1 MAESF
6 SSKVY
11 EVVRRIPAGSV
22 ATYGQVA
29 ALAGNPHNARIVG
42 YALHENPEP
51 GVIPC
56 HRVVFRDGSMA
67 PGFAFGGP
75 ERQRELLEGEGVG
88 FVPPVSEWGNAGAE
102 GWLVDLSRFQWQ
114 A

>member
-29 ALAGNPHNARIVG
+29 ALAGDPRNARIVG
-42 YALHENPEP
+42 YAMNENPEP
-51 GVIPC
+51 RGIPC
-56 HRVVFRDGSMA
+56 QRV
-67 PGFAFGGP
+67 
-75 ERQRELLEGEGVG
+75 
-88 FVPPVSEWGNAGAE
+88 
-102 GWLVDLSRFQWQ
+102 
-114 A
+114 